1 MQEPGFEPGMTR
13 PFKGRRYACSLL
25 LHGAGGRIRT
35 GRHGGLSTVAIP
47 IRYASKSLVGR
58 GRLELP
64 CSGRLVL
71 SEVCLP
77 IPPPARV
84 QGGPRTRKT
93 AALNRRR
100 LPIAPPGHLGTR
112 GRTRTYVATRATG
125 LRPVSFATHSRARVY
140 TQVVK
145 ELGGEPGTRTPMC
158 RGDGILAGFWATD
171 CPCSP
176 QR

>member
-1 MQEPGFEPGMTR
+1 M
-13 PFKGRRYACSLL
+13 
-25 LHGAGGRIRT
+25 
-35 GRHGGLSTVAIP
+35 
-47 IRYASKSLVGR
+47 GR

-100 LPIAPPGHLGTR
+100 LPIAPPGQPGAR
-112 GRTRTYVATRATG
+112 GRTRTYAAKSYPLYVLIDKEG
-125 LRPVSFATHSRARVY
+125 NVVD
-140 TQVVK
+140 TQK
-145 ELGGEPGTRTPMC
+145 GAGGEEALRQML
-158 RGDGILAGFWATD
+158 RKAGLK
-171 CPCSP
+171 SE
-176 QR
+176 